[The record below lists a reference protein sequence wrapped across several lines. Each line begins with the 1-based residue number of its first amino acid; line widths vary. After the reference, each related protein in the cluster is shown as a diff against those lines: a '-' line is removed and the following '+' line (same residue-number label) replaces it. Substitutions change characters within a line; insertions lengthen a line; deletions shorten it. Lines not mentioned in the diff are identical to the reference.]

1 MITDGSLKEIVAG
14 IDIHDS
20 PFPSDPGAKD
30 CSDEVREMAKE
41 LLDRRLGAPSGA
53 SGESATEDDR
63 APTALAVA
71 MRQVD
76 QPMERALDE
85 HRNAPTAYRPGAVPA
100 LADVVMVAK
109 IDPREPRSL
118 YDSTGREIGH
128 VVIDGDTGTARIT
141 DPAVVAA
148 VKALVAEGRGL
159 MGYRVTLEPVPAEP
173 AGSPPAPR
181 LVPCACGVY
190 HAASAGCPIRAGDGA
205 V

>member
-1 MITDGSLKEIVAG
+1 MITDGRLKEIVAG

-41 LLDRRLGAPSGA
+41 PLDRRHGAPSGA
-53 SGESATEDDR
+53 SVESATADDR

-71 MRQVD
+71 MRHVD
-76 QPMERALDE
+76 QQMERALDE

-159 MGYRVTLEPVPAEP
+159 SMGYRVTLEPVPAEP

-181 LVPCACGVY
+181 LVPCATCGIF
-190 HAASAGCPIRAGDGA
+190 HAASVGCPIR
-205 V
+205 